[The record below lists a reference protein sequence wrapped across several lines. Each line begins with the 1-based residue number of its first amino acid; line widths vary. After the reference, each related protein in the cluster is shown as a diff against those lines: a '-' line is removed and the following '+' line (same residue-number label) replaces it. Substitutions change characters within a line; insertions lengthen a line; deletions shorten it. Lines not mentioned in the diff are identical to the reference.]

1 MKNYLNP
8 LSDLVFK
15 RIFGNEKDI
24 LMEFINTFIE
34 FYYIL
39 GSRGWLLEFSYALRS
54 IRKFSDRWL
63 TFDFWTLFLTEY
75 QQLLTMKTELIPD
88 YPNLIKALNLLDVSG
103 FTPEQLAAYDRYQDN
118 LRNMNSVMISN
129 YKKGL
134 GEGLEK
140 GREEGREEGIEIGQE
155 AGIMLERKRTLSII
169 KAIQNGQLT
178 MEAIALEHQVSIE
191 FVQQLKGL

>member
-1 MKNYLNP
+1 MSFRMRCDQYASLAIDGLHLIFVELQKLKKSSN
-8 LSDLVFK
+8 FK
-15 RIFGNEKDI
+15 PESLK
-24 LMEFINTFIE
+24 
-34 FYYIL
+34 
-39 GSRGWLLEFSYALRS
+39 
-54 IRKFSDRWL
+54 
-63 TFDFWTLFLTEY
+63 DFWTLFLTEY
-75 QQLLTMKTELIPD
+75 QQLLTMKTDLIPD